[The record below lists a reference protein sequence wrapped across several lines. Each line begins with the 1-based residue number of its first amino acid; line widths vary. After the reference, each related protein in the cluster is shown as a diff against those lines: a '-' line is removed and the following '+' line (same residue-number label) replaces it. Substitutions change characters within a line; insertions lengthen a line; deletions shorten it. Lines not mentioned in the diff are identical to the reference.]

1 VEKLM
6 NINDLYTPCLLVEKG
21 KLLNNLNRMSAQAEK
36 LGVMLR
42 PHVKTNKSVPI
53 ALLSNGGTVGP
64 ITVSTL
70 REAEYF
76 ADAGFKDIIYAVS
89 MVAAKLNRVKDLLDR
104 DVKLKMLIDN
114 IGTAKAINEYG
125 EKFHRVFKL
134 MIEIDVDMH
143 RAGLSPDAP
152 EVIEI
157 AKILNA
163 GNGTELSGVLTHAG
177 ESYDCKTTEELIEAA
192 EHERVSIVRAAENI
206 RAAGIKCDIVSCG
219 STPTA
224 TYAKDLTGVTELRAG
239 VYVFQDAFQAGR
251 GSCVNDD
258 IALSVLCTVIS
269 HKNNQNR
276 IITDAGGMALSKDQS
291 TRGTDFDCGYGIV
304 CGDKGNI
311 IKNLIVTGAN
321 QEHGIITTRD
331 GSNIDFDA
339 YPIGTLLRI
348 LPNHSCMTAAAYD
361 HYNVVDGSD
370 EIIETWQRCNGW

>member
-1 VEKLM
+1 M
-6 NINDLYTPCLLVEKG
+6 NINDLYTPCLILEKG
-21 KLLNNLNRMSAQAEK
+21 KLLNNLTSMNAQAEK
-36 LGVMLR
+36 LGVSLR
-42 PHVKTNKSVPI
+42 PHVKTSKSVPI
-53 ALLSNGGTVGP
+53 ALLINSGSVGP

-89 MVAAKLNRVKDLLDR
+89 MVPSKLDRVKGLLDR
-104 DVKLKMLIDN
+104 EVDLKIIIDSPDV
-114 IGTAKAINEYG
+114 AQAINKYG
-125 EKFHRVFKL
+125 EEFDRVIPV

-157 AKILNA
+157 AKILQ
-163 GNGTELSGVLTHAG
+163 NGKGSDLIGVLTHAG
-177 ESYDCKTTEELIEAA
+177 ESYDCETEQDLIDAA
-192 EHERVSIVRAAENI
+192 ENERASIVRAAEDI
-206 RAAGIKCDIVSCG
+206 RSAGIKCDVVSCG

-251 GSCVNDD
+251 GSCQNND

-269 HKNNQNR
+269 HKSNQNR

-304 CGDKGNI
+304 CDSDGNI
-311 IKNLIVTGAN
+311 IENLIVTGAN
-321 QEHGIITTRD
+321 QEHGLITTKD
-331 GSNIDFDA
+331 GTDFDFDS
-339 YPIGTLLRI
+339 YPIGTKLRI

-361 HYNVVDGSD
+361 HYNVVDGNN

>member
-1 VEKLM
+1 M
-6 NINDLYTPCLLVEKG
+6 NINDLYTPCLIVDKK
-21 KLLNNLNRMSAQAEK
+21 KLLNNLRLMSDRAEK

-53 ALLSNGGTVGP
+53 ALLSNGGAVGP

-89 MVAAKLNRVKDLLDR
+89 MVPSKLDRVKDLLDR
-104 DVKLKMLIDN
+104 EVDLKIIIDN
-114 IGTAKAINEYG
+114 VDVAKAIIEYG
-125 EKFHRVFKL
+125 EKFHRIIKV

-143 RAGLSPDAP
+143 RAGLSPNAT

-157 AKILNA
+157 AKILDA
-163 GNGTELSGVLTHAG
+163 GKGAELVGVLTHAG
-177 ESYDCKTTEELIEAA
+177 ESYDCETEADLIKAA
-192 EHERVSIVRAAENI
+192 ENERASIVRAAENI
-206 RAAGIKCDIVSCG
+206 RDVGIKCDVVSCG

-224 TYAKDLTGVTELRAG
+224 TYAADLTGVTELRAG

-251 GSCVNDD
+251 GSCSNND

-304 CGDKGNI
+304 CDLDGNI
-311 IKNLIVTGAN
+311 LDNLIVTGAN
-321 QEHGIITTRD
+321 QEHGLITTKD
-331 GSNIDFDA
+331 GTDFDFA
-339 YPIGTLLRI
+339 AFRIGTHLRI
-348 LPNHSCMTAAAYD
+348 LPNHSCMTAAAYY
-361 HYNVVDGSD
+361 HYNVVDGD
-370 EIIETWQRCNGW
+370 REVIETWQRCNGW

>member
-1 VEKLM
+1 M
-6 NINDLYTPCLLVEKG
+6 NISELYTPCLILEKG
-21 KLLNNLNRMSAQAEK
+21 KLLDNLKRMSEKAEK
-36 LGVMLR
+36 LGVTLR
-42 PHVKTNKSVPI
+42 PHVKTSKSVPI
-53 ALLSNGGTVGP
+53 ALLSNGGATGP

-89 MVAAKLNRVKDLLDR
+89 MVPSKLDRVKDLLDR
-104 DVKLKMLIDN
+104 EVDLKVIIDSADA
-114 IGTAKAINEYG
+114 AKAINEYG
-125 EKFHRVFKL
+125 EKFHRIIKV

-157 AKILNA
+157 AKILE
-163 GNGTELSGVLTHAG
+163 NGSGAELTGVLTHAG
-177 ESYDCKTTEELIEAA
+177 ESYECESEAELIAAA
-192 EHERVSIVRAAENI
+192 ENERASIVRAAENI
-206 RAAGIKCDIVSCG
+206 RATGIDCNIVSCG

-224 TYAKDLTGVTELRAG
+224 TNARDLTGVTELRAG
-239 VYVFQDAFQAGR
+239 VYVFQDVFQAGR
-251 GSCVNDD
+251 GSCSNND

-304 CGDKGNI
+304 CNVQGNI
-311 IKNLIVTGAN
+311 IDNLIVTGAN
-321 QEHGIITTRD
+321 QEHGLITTKD
-331 GSNIDFDA
+331 GSDLDFA
-339 YPIGTLLRI
+339 GFPIGTHLRI
-348 LPNHSCMTAAAYD
+348 LPNHACMTAAAYD
-361 HYNVVDGSD
+361 LYNVVEDGQ